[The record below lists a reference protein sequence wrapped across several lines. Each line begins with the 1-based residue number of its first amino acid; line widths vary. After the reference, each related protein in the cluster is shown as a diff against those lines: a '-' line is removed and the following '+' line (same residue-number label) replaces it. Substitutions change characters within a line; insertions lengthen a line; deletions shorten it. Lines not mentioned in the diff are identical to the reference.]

1 MLVTPAFERRPN
13 PYIENFNRKLRRYN
27 SCSDRNDIRIVVSSS
42 KTGIIGIVAKR
53 RPYTANLVRCHLF
66 ALTTTTQ
73 NDSPIGITAPHNLTN
88 RDTERRV
95 IGRFGRVRAKIGYL
109 KSTLGKFV

>member
-1 MLVTPAFERRPN
+1 VTPAFERRPN
-13 PYIENFNRKLRRYN
+13 PYIENFHRKLRRYN
-27 SCSDRNDIRIVVSSS
+27 SCSDRNDVRIVVTSR

-53 RPYTANLVRCHLF
+53 RPDTANLVGCHLL

-73 NDSPIGITAPHNLTN
+73 NNSPIGITASHNLTN

-95 IGRFGRVRAKIGYL
+95 IGRFRRVRAKIGNL
-109 KSTLGKFV
+109 KSTAGKFV

>member
-13 PYIENFNRKLRRYN
+13 PYIENIHRKLRRYN
-27 SCSDRNDIRIVVSSS
+27 SCSDRNDVRIVVSSS

-53 RPYTANLVRCHLF
+53 CPDTANLVRCHLL
-66 ALTTTTQ
+66 ALTTATQ

-88 RDTERRV
+88 GDTERRV
-95 IGRFGRVRAKIGYL
+95 IGRFRRVRAKIGNL
-109 KSTLGKFV
+109 KSTMGKFV